1 MKHHPAHM
9 YVHVTLR
16 SLLHLPNEEC
26 ALSRSDQVG
35 STISGLWS
43 NAPELQ
49 TGNSRGLSHYH
60 RLLYMVSPNL
70 HQVFPHG
77 LRLKAFHIFAWDRAF
92 GAELCVMVV
101 CRRPAV
107 ADAPSSSSCV
117 QNNAVK
123 NAPRPPLSPPR

>member
-1 MKHHPAHM
+1 M

-70 HQVFPHG
+70 MWAFALCADQSLSCR
-77 LRLKAFHIFAWDRAF
+77 LRAMHLC
-92 GAELCVMVV
+92 ETLCVNLEVGDFVGVGHAMLEQDWQRV
-101 CRRPAV
+101 RRT
-107 ADAPSSSSCV
+107 
-117 QNNAVK
+117 
-123 NAPRPPLSPPR
+123 